1 MNRKKVISLISF
13 SLFLVVLILA
23 LKYDNLFIDNYIINL
38 FKYKNDLLTNF
49 MKVITVFGSAY
60 VIVPCCII
68 LLLFLKNKK
77 NKILMASNLIIIT
90 LLNQILKHTFKRL
103 RPINSIISESGYS
116 FPSGHSMVSMA
127 FYGFLIY
134 LLCKSNFKYKKIF
147 IGLLIIL
154 ILLIGISRIYLG
166 VHYPTDVFGGFLLSI
181 SYLLIFIEIFKI

>member
-13 SLFLVVLILA
+13 SLFLVVLILV

-60 VIVPCCII
+60 LIVPCCIV
-68 LLLFLKNKK
+68 LLFILKNKK
-77 NKILMASNLIIIT
+77 NKILMASNLVIIT

-181 SYLLIFIEIFKI
+181 SYLLIFIEVFKI

>member
-13 SLFLVVLILA
+13 SLFLVVLILV

-68 LLLFLKNKK
+68 LLVFLKNKK
-77 NKILMASNLIIIT
+77 NKILMASNLVIIT

>member
-13 SLFLVVLILA
+13 SLFLVVLILV

-60 VIVPCCII
+60 LIVPCCIV
-68 LLLFLKNKK
+68 LLFIFKNKK
-77 NKILMASNLIIIT
+77 NKILMASNLVIIT